1 VGCQEGLS
9 DTLDNEQRKTL
20 EEIVDHRSGAN
31 IEWRHVRALLEA
43 LGTVTEEHNGK
54 VTVTV
59 GGMSEVFQPPREK
72 DVDEELLSD
81 LRRMLVRHS

>member
-1 VGCQEGLS
+1 MGRQEGLS
-9 DTLDNEQRKTL
+9 DSLDNEQRKTL
-20 EEIVDHRSGAN
+20 EQIVDHRSGAN
-31 IEWRHVRALLEA
+31 IEWRQVRALLEA

-59 GGMSEVFQPPREK
+59 GGESEVFQPPRGK

-81 LRRMLVRHS
+81 LRRMLARHS

>member
-1 VGCQEGLS
+1 VGRKETLS
-9 DTLDNEQRKTL
+9 DSLDNEQRKTL
-20 EEIVDHRSGAN
+20 EQIVDHRSGAN

-54 VTVTV
+54 VRVTV
-59 GGMSEVFQPPREK
+59 DGVSEVFERPREK

-81 LRRMLVRHS
+81 LRRLLARRS

>member
-1 VGCQEGLS
+1 MGRQESLN
-9 DTLDNEQRKTL
+9 DHLDNEQRKTL

-43 LGTVTEEHNGK
+43 LGTVTEESNGT
-54 VTVTV
+54 VRVTV
-59 GGMSEVFQPPREK
+59 GGVSDVVQPPREK

-81 LRRMLVRHS
+81 LRRMLARQS

>member
-1 VGCQEGLS
+1 MGRQEGLN
-9 DTLDNEQRKTL
+9 DNLDNEQRKTL
-20 EEIVDHRSGAN
+20 EQILDHRSGAN

-43 LGTVTEEHNGK
+43 LGTVTDDHNGK

-59 GGMSEVFQPPREK
+59 GAVSEVFQPPREK

-81 LRRMLVRHS
+81 LRRMLARHS